1 VRARFSRASR
11 SGPAGNWLA
20 CFLSLAA
27 CSPFVLRGNGHPPL
41 TLCRTC
47 WAHESARRRFKGPPA
62 LKWPGDGR
70 VSVRSSPDELRP
82 QSKRSGAAF
91 KESDA
96 PPRGCPDL
104 VFDFPKMLQINTLNT
119 IETASRSKRSR
130 TMMSSLLLFN
140 RGISPTFLSKPLA
153 STHAAA
159 SAPGHWQ
166 TGKTRRPLE
175 ETAGLIRRS
184 HHFNG

>member
-1 VRARFSRASR
+1 VKNPNNNPNCDSGKCRYSAGEVRSYPDS
-11 SGPAGNWLA
+11 
-20 CFLSLAA
+20 
-27 CSPFVLRGNGHPPL
+27 HPPL

-130 TMMSSLLLFN
+130 TMISSPLLFN
-140 RGISPTFLSKPLA
+140 RGISPTFLSNPLA

-159 SAPGHWQ
+159 SAPSHWQ